1 MAYFNHA
8 FQKVFLAT
16 GDSTTVPVRLL
27 NDTTVSATTSGAL
40 LTTIK
45 LPTYA
50 LNEISAA
57 NNKDGYVGIFNPKT
71 NLSIIPKDC
80 CNVIIAG
87 STLYSND
94 KIGPFH
100 GGYQETNK
108 SKMINP
114 KYVSK
119 MYSVEACT
127 PQNEV
132 VHIGSTYWTAGGGIT
147 GTLASGTATLAPD
160 LTNVLV
166 NLLGGSG
173 TGAQGIVTTDGAGLV
188 TVFNL
193 VNNNGL
199 TGKGYE
205 VGDVLTI
212 EGATGDWELEV
223 IDVSLANGDATCCKP
238 FLCGETYSLRL
249 DIKGSPA
256 LRFLNHNAY
265 LTVDAYTGCCPA
277 DSIAPEPVDSTIVMI
292 AWANQ
297 ILNSPLINPFL
308 KLVVQDQNGVL
319 WYEPGTPAADLAILG
334 GNTWDKYVSGGYV
347 EGACA
352 GLILQG
358 AYVDTKFGDC
368 TFQLTDFY
376 EKEPVRIYA
385 SEVDLNGDPCTFDGI
400 CVVKECQSRQANGL
414 GETMLRELTLS
425 ESYRQ
430 NFFATDLRIREITQ
444 GNQIIEA
451 IDRNALYDSLYLLH
465 SVPRFNNPSG
475 TFDNDQYLLHFIGTS
490 AIGGGIPSLTDLV
503 QILGEWL
510 DECGVCEIEN
520 VNCATSECNA
530 IVFPPL
536 PPKGRGLEA
545 VANPKING

>member
-16 GDSTTVPVRLL
+16 GDTVISAPVRLL
-27 NDTTVSATTSGAL
+27 DGTVVSATTSGTL
-40 LTTIK
+40 LTTSG

-57 NNKDGYVGIFNPKT
+57 NNKDGYIGIFNPKT
-71 NLSIIPKDC
+71 NLSIIPEDC
-80 CNVIIAG
+80 CNIIIAG

-119 MYSVEACT
+119 MYSVDACT

-132 VHIGSTYWTAGGGIT
+132 VHIGSTYWTEGGAIVT
-147 GTLASGTATLAPD
+147 GTVTGTATLAAN

-166 NLLGGSG
+166 NLLGGLG
-173 TGAQGIVTTDGAGLV
+173 TGAQGVVTTNGVGLV
-188 TVFNL
+188 TTFNL
-193 VNNNGL
+193 VDNNSL

-212 EGATGDWELEV
+212 QGAAGDWELTV
-223 IDVSLANGDATCCKP
+223 NSVSLANGDATCCKP

-308 KLVVQDQNGVL
+308 KVVIQDQNGVL
-319 WYEPGTPAADLAILG
+319 WYEPGTSAADLAVVG
-334 GNTWDKYVSGGYV
+334 GNTWDKYVSGGYI

-451 IDRNALYDSLYLLH
+451 IDRNALYNSLYLLH

-475 TFDNDQYLLHFIGTS
+475 TFDNDQYLLHFVGTS
-490 AIGGGIPSLTDLV
+490 IESFGYISLSELYTTLNT
-503 QILGEWL
+503 WL
-510 DECGVCEIEN
+510 SGCGVCEIEA
-520 VNCATSECNA
+520 VSCGESECNS
-530 IVFPPL
+530 IIFPPL
-536 PPKGRGLEA
+536 PPKGQR
-545 VANPKING
+545 P